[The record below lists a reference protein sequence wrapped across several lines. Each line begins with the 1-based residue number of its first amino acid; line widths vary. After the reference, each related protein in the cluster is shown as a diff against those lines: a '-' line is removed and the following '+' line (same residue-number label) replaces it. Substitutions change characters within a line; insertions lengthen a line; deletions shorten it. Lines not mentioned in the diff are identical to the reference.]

1 MYILYF
7 NKSERKIK
15 VSKAHKAFL
24 NLNFTDKVAQ
34 YNDCYFYCSDRKPLK
49 EKGKEIKQNWI
60 DELEEALFST
70 KEIKI

>member
-15 VSKAHKAFL
+15 VSKAHKSLL
-24 NLNFTDKVAQ
+24 NLNYTEKVTQ
-34 YNDCYFYCSDRKPLK
+34 YNDCYFYCSERKPLK
-49 EKGKEIKQNWI
+49 EKAKEIKQNWI
-60 DELEEALFST
+60 DELEEGLLLT